1 MNSAPA
7 YAECRELIAKLGSS
21 LPEYLV
27 MNNLFASL
35 RISALAAA
43 LTLVPALSV
52 SAQDDVFAPEDEKNE
67 SVADAETGSQEQD
80 AASEEMSGAEIP
92 LDEEAAESSD
102 TETEESGFDVFADD
116 EDEES
121 EGEDASPVP
130 LFGGEEGTSAPVD
143 PYAVEESMF
152 QNAVLEGIQLSSEKG
167 SAPDEMIVSCFFIFR
182 DKPSSYFYETKPREK
197 KIVFEFNDTEKGT
210 SPVPSSKEP
219 PIEGFRIEETKI
231 DINKDVQG
239 LRPEWHDVLR
249 VTLFLEPG
257 VPEILVK
264 DEYSIISFSFKWTT
278 DPDKVDQYVI
288 KSRNRSLMFWSLGG
302 LVAAG
307 GVVGYFLYDML
318 NSEDETGPDEES
330 GPLAIDDLPKHKET
344 E

>member
-1 MNSAPA
+1 MIGWI
-7 YAECRELIAKLGSS
+7 YVCKFVSS

-27 MNNLFASL
+27 MNKLFASL

-43 LTLVPALSV
+43 LTLVPALFV
-52 SAQDDVFAPEDEKNE
+52 SAQDDVFASEDDGVEA
-67 SVADAETGSQEQD
+67 VADAENETEEQD
-80 AASEEMSGAEIP
+80 AASEEVSGADTQ
-92 LDEEAAESSD
+92 LDEETAELSD
-102 TETEESGFDVFADD
+102 TEAEESEFDVFADD

-121 EGEDASPVP
+121 AGEDAPPVP
-130 LFGGEEGTSAPVD
+130 LFGGEEEPSAPAD
-143 PYAVEESMF
+143 PYSVEESMF

-167 SAPDEMIVSCFFIFR
+167 TAPDEMIVSCFFIFR
-182 DKPSSYFYETKPREK
+182 DKPSSYFYETKPRDK
-197 KIVFEFNDTEKGT
+197 KIVFEFNDTEKGA
-210 SPVPSSKEP
+210 SPVPSAKEP

-249 VTLFLEPG
+249 VTMFLDPG
-257 VPEILVK
+257 VPEISVK

-288 KSRNRSLMFWSLGG
+288 KSRNRSLLLWSLGG

-307 GVVGYFLYDML
+307 GVGGYFLYDML
-318 NSEDETGPDEES
+318 NPEGETGPDEES
-330 GPLAIDDLPKHKET
+330 GPLATDDLPDHGQPK
-344 E
+344 